1 MSSSSSFQHSRKEIA
16 VDKNKRFENV
26 INSLIRITTTKFG
39 CELIGKHKQTVD
51 CIFKRAFEKPK
62 SMLLMRNIAF
72 NRANKSYFTSNPMVM
87 NKIVNKLVDDRSEKE
102 LQSATYAAA
111 CMYSIISNNEKGK
124 AVLKHADIQGKIA
137 QAKRRTEESIQFGR
151 SKQWQHY
158 RLKCLQAIT
167 L

>member
-1 MSSSSSFQHSRKEIA
+1 
-16 VDKNKRFENV
+16 
-26 INSLIRITTTKFG
+26 
-39 CELIGKHKQTVD
+39 
-51 CIFKRAFEKPK
+51 
-62 SMLLMRNIAF
+62 
-72 NRANKSYFTSNPMVM
+72 
-87 NKIVNKLVDDRSEKE
+87 
-102 LQSATYAAA
+102 
-111 CMYSIISNNEKGK
+111 MYIIISNNEKGK